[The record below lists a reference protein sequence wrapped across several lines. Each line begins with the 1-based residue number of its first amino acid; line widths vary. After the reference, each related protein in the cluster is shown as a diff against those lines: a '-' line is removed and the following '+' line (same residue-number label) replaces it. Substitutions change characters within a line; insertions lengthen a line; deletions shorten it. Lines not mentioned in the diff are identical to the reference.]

1 MALFVVEAALDKDA
15 GVWYV
20 VDSNVPGLI
29 TEAAS
34 FDALCDK
41 VLALTPELLT
51 LNGWTDEDEGGLPA
65 EIPIQ
70 IIAHRSSKIRLAA
83 A

>member
-20 VDSNVPGLI
+20 VNSNIPGLI
-29 TEAAS
+29 TESAT

-41 VLALTPELLT
+41 VLALAPELLM
-51 LNGWTDEDEGGLPA
+51 LNGWTGEDGQVPA

-70 IIAHRSSKIRLAA
+70 IIAHRSSKIKLAA